1 VAIQIPSD
9 LKVGDI
15 LLYSSLDIFD
25 IAIELKESDG
35 KAHIEIFAGN
45 AESWASRNGI
55 GVNLYPFRSSG
66 LVGVRR
72 PKGIFNKVAVDA
84 WFANGVRGMKY
95 GWSDILA
102 SLAIKGAGSP
112 TTDIKQFSGVDCSHF
127 AAALMEVAE
136 CPQFDTGY
144 SKNKITPAESD
155 LSLGSV
161 RIHPP

>member
-1 VAIQIPSD
+1 MIFPQD
-9 LKVGDI
+9 LQLGDI
-15 LLYSSLDIFD
+15 LLYNSLDIFD
-25 IAIELKESDG
+25 LAIDIKESDG
-35 KAHIEIFAGN
+35 KAHVEVWAGN

-55 GVNLYPFRSSG
+55 GVNLYPYRSSG

-72 PKGIFNKVAVDA
+72 PKGQFNKPAVDA
-84 WFANGVRGMKY
+84 WFEDGVRGMKY

-102 SLAIKGAGSP
+102 SLEIEDAGSG
-112 TTDIKQFSGVDCSHF
+112 TTNIKQFSGVDCSHF

-144 SKNKITPAESD
+144 SKNKISPAEFD
-155 LSLGSV
+155 LSLGSF

>member
-1 VAIQIPSD
+1 MVIPSD

-25 IAIELKESDG
+25 IVIELKESDG

-45 AESWASRNGI
+45 NESWASRNGI
-55 GVNLYPFRSSG
+55 GVNIYPFRSQG
-66 LVGVRR
+66 LVAVRR
-72 PKGIFNKVAVDA
+72 PNGIFNKIKVDA
-84 WFANGVRGMKY
+84 WFADGVRGMKY

-102 SLAIKGAGSP
+102 SLAIENAGSG
-112 TTDIKQFSGVDCSHF
+112 TTDIKHFNGVDCSHF

-155 LSLGSV
+155 LSLGSIRV
-161 RIHPP
+161 WP